1 MRTPSPGLACLAA
14 TLLLTACAAGYGVYE
29 PPGVDYAGFYD
40 GYYGPVADGYW
51 GDDGVFR
58 FRDSLSH
65 AFRRDEGQHF
75 RREAAANFRPI
86 HGHHA
91 GSTHDGPG

>member
-1 MRTPSPGLACLAA
+1 MAALVLAA
-14 TLLLTACAAGYGVYE
+14 CATAFGGYT
-29 PPGVDYAGFYD
+29 PLGVDYDGFYD

-58 FRDSLSH
+58 FRDSLGH
-65 AFRRDEGQHF
+65 AFSRDEGQHF
-75 RREAAANFRPI
+75 RHDAAPNFQHF

-91 GSTHDGPG
+91 GSTNDGPT